1 MKEDNSK
8 KKWRWHEGSSI
19 YHHLIPTPHP
29 TPTPEEGETQNGYTR
44 FLEKLKFKRCI
55 ICYSFSIRIKTEA
68 GIERGRLIV
77 ASAIYAV
84 G

>member
-8 KKWRWHEGSSI
+8 KKMKMTRREFNLSSFN
-19 YHHLIPTPHP
+19 PHPPP

-44 FLEKLKFKRCI
+44 FLEKFKFKRCI

>member
-8 KKWRWHEGSSI
+8 KKKNEGSSI

-44 FLEKLKFKRCI
+44 FLEKLN
-55 ICYSFSIRIKTEA
+55 SN
-68 GIERGRLIV
+68 
-77 ASAIYAV
+77 AV
-84 G
+84 LYVTGLA